1 MARGEVLGIC
11 VICGKE
17 IRSRWGGVQ
26 KDGLW
31 VCVGRCYR
39 TYNKEKKTWSLE
51 KWERLLQIQAEYDH
65 PVQTGEV
72 TGTGKLPEKVKA
84 KLKAAVGDKKIL
96 GFVTGFGI
104 QKLTPIVVVTE
115 ESIVLYDPRLFGANK
130 TEIPFAQILSAS
142 YELQM
147 AKSVPYFCITT
158 QSGKTELTLS
168 GGKEDTHE
176 PALALFSLLR
186 EKLSELAA
194 VPISETH
201 NKGLMKEVWSFYAPP
216 QLAMMGGK
224 PSETKTTEC
233 IPDQIRKLAELRDA
247 GILSPEEFENKKKEL
262 LARL

>member
-1 MARGEVLGIC
+1 MANGKVLGIC

-17 IRSRWGGVQ
+17 IRSRFWGMQ

-39 TYNKEKKTWSLE
+39 TYDKEKQAWSPETWNKLRE
-51 KWERLLQIQAEYDH
+51 MQAEYDH
-65 PVQTGEV
+65 PAEDE
-72 TGTGKLPEKVKA
+72 LPEAVKA
-84 KLKAAVGDKKIL
+84 KLKAAVGDKKVL

-104 QKLTPIVVVTE
+104 KKLTPIVVMTE
-115 ESIVLYDPRLFGANK
+115 ESIVLYDPTLFGANK

-147 AKSVPYFCITT
+147 GRAVPYFCITT

-168 GGKEDTHE
+168 GSKEDTHE
-176 PALALFSLLR
+176 PALALFNLLR

-201 NKGLMKEVWSFYAPP
+201 NKGLTKEVWSFYAPP
-216 QLAMMGGK
+216 QLAIMGAK
-224 PSETKTTEC
+224 HSVTKTTES
-233 IPDQIRKLAELRDA
+233 IPDQIKKLAELRDA